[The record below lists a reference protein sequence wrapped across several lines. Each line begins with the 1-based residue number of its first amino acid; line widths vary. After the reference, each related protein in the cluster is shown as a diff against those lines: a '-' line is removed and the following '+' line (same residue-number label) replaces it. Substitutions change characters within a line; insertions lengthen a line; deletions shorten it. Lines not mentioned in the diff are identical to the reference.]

1 MRKIIIIAPHP
12 DDEVFAIKK
21 VKAIKNIND
30 SVSILFLSG
39 STLRLNEAKES
50 CKYLGFEY
58 LTMQRT
64 EQDLLQDGLFHEKF
78 KALITVLERLC
89 EGFNLVL
96 SPAIE
101 GGHQDHDTTS
111 LALLCSLETFKR
123 NNTQIYFY
131 PCYTSWK
138 ETFLY
143 KANSRSTY
151 LNDLMVPSK
160 INITN
165 SCIREE
171 MHLAYCIYKTQLKTW
186 LFLYPVMLVRYLMRR
201 PEIIYKVNENAYHQG
216 LNIMNSFKQRPLYEI
231 HGRLKLKAWKQYAKS
246 TLNNDFL

>member
-78 KALITVLERLC
+78 KALITVLER

-101 GGHQDHDTTS
+101 GVI
-111 LALLCSLETFKR
+111 KIM
-123 NNTQIYFY
+123 TQ
-131 PCYTSWK
+131 
-138 ETFLY
+138 
-143 KANSRSTY
+143 
-151 LNDLMVPSK
+151 
-160 INITN
+160 
-165 SCIREE
+165 
-171 MHLAYCIYKTQLKTW
+171 
-186 LFLYPVMLVRYLMRR
+186 
-201 PEIIYKVNENAYHQG
+201 
-216 LNIMNSFKQRPLYEI
+216 PL
-231 HGRLKLKAWKQYAKS
+231 
-246 TLNNDFL
+246 